1 MKHVEIPGVVDL
13 EPKYGIIRGE
23 YVHNGFLYIET
34 DRPGVLEL
42 VAVYHVKPNGQLNS
56 PIGEFFLSKALAG
69 HYRATKDTERVVRM
83 LKLSQLHYLDPSC
96 LQPLHSRSKC
106 ELCVKVFSRTS
117 KKTNCRHCGKVI
129 CASGCSDEVTL
140 LKAGLQVRVRVCIKC
155 CKAAHALPL
164 QRFYLEP
171 SEPTP
176 TYISSD
182 ESHMTMSE
190 VSLNDNFSSYTG
202 MSIHQTAQRSPYYH
216 QTSSSGVIM
225 LESSPSHI
233 ERAKQPPSHRAPFG
247 HYAPRRKRIKW
258 IINLVKATS
267 VFR

>member
-1 MKHVEIPGVVDL
+1 MKHVEIPGVIDL

-34 DRPGVLEL
+34 DRSGVLEL

-56 PIGEFFLSKALAG
+56 PIGEFFVSKALAG
-69 HYRATKDTERVVRM
+69 HYRAIKDTERVVRM
-83 LKLSQLHYLDPSC
+83 LKLSQLYYLDPSR

-129 CASGCSDEVTL
+129 CTSGCSDEVTL
-140 LKAGLQVRVRVCIKC
+140 LKAGLQVKVRVCITC

-164 QRFYLEP
+164 QRFYLER

-176 TYISSD
+176 TWISSD
-182 ESHMTMSE
+182 ESHMTMRD

-202 MSIHQTAQRSPYYH
+202 VSIHP
-216 QTSSSGVIM
+216 TSSNGMIM

-233 ERAKQPPSHRAPFG
+233 KRVKQTPSHRAPFG
-247 HYAPRRKRIKW
+247 RYTPRR
-258 IINLVKATS
+258 
-267 VFR
+267 